1 MAILGGSPLG
11 LIGVNSSP
19 TRDGMSTFNGGSSRN
34 INVFLYNAANELE
47 SGTRSLFSG
56 PTHSTISPYGNVG
69 KTATKDGGGDGLSST
84 YKGVRKSSLHS
95 NDIYDTSTLNII
107 EKLSKTMASLRPADF
122 AYLKDVGVYPN
133 NRLMVARR
141 FASPLRDNIFGT
153 GNVPLSILIGWKPQD
168 EDFLSMSF
176 GEEWEDSGADFTSV
190 MNSLGEDFMGKS
202 FGSKIGGA
210 LGAIPLPGFTESL
223 QRSILTNL
231 GVIDK
236 EDNELLPAGNPNL
249 IKIAKKRKLITYGQ
263 AGSGLKCDISIKMV
277 VEYEQKFISGIDP
290 TIVWQDILNKIAT
303 FSTSRSQDYGLS
315 KKFNETVDRWVN
327 NPDNIVTD
335 MISLIKAGL
344 ESAKGAL
351 MDGLNSFI
359 SNKPGEDPLKS
370 ILSGDGAQTLYNNV
384 IGVAAD
390 VLKKQVQKYKVEI
403 EGIARALSGAPSAP
417 WHITLGNPLRPT
429 FCSGDMLMEELTL
442 TLGPVLAFNDL
453 PSTIRAEFTMKNAR
467 PLGLQEILAK
477 FNAGHI
483 RTSSIVLTS
492 DSLKP
497 GQSLSDAPVNKQKP
511 TLVDKASTNINK
523 IGGASKIDTNKVI
536 QLKDIKDI
544 KAVSPTIGSNVA
556 LNSAIAMKANEQF
569 EWSVLVDG
577 RDRASGIS
585 TSLEDANRSI
595 NTFATGGTIVD
606 KIIVS
611 SPVGSTKEG
620 KISEAINPDANS
632 NIITS
637 TIQKR

>member
-34 INVFLYNAANELE
+34 INVFLYNAANESE

-69 KTATKDGGGDGLSST
+69 KTGTKDGGGDGLSSD
-84 YKGVRKSSLHS
+84 YKGIRKSSLHS

-107 EKLSKTMASLRPADF
+107 EKLSKTRASLRPADF

-141 FASPLRDNIFGT
+141 FASPLRDNIFGP

-176 GEEWEDSGADFTSV
+176 GEEWEDAGADFTSV
-190 MNSLGEDFMGKS
+190 MNSLGEDFMGQNL
-202 FGSKIGGA
+202 GNKIGGG
-210 LGAIPLPGFTESL
+210 LGAIPLPGFTEGL

-231 GVIDK
+231 GVLDK
-236 EDNELLPAGNPNL
+236 DGNDLLPAGNPNL

-290 TIVWQDILNKIAT
+290 TMVWQDILAKITT
-303 FSTSRSQDYGLS
+303 FATSRSQDYGLS
-315 KKFNETVDRWVN
+315 LKFNETINKWVD
-327 NPDNIVTD
+327 NPTTIVVD
-335 MISLIKAGL
+335 MINLIKLGL
-344 ESAKGAL
+344 EFAKEKL
-351 MDGLNSFI
+351 ISGLNAI
-359 SNKPGEDPLKS
+359 KDAITTEDPLKS
-370 ILSGDGAQTLYNNV
+370 LDVESFANTIGDAVVDG
-384 IGVAAD
+384 
-390 VLKKQVQKYKVEI
+390 LKKQVQKYKIEI

-417 WHITLGNPLRPT
+417 WHITVGNPLRPT

-453 PSTIRAEFTMKNAR
+453 PSSIRAEFTIKNAR

-497 GQSLSDAPVNKQKP
+497 GQSLTDKPENKQKSKSL
-511 TLVDKASTNINK
+511 TDKASSNINK
-523 IGGASKIDTNKVI
+523 IGGASKIDTNKLTQI
-536 QLKDIKDI
+536 KDIKDVKS
-544 KAVSPTIGSNVA
+544 KAPTIGSNIA
-556 LNSAIAMKANEQF
+556 LNSAIAMKNDEQF

-577 RDRASGIS
+577 RDRASGIT

-595 NTFATGGTIVD
+595 NTFATGGKIVD

-620 KISEAINPDANS
+620 KVSEAINPDANS